1 MVFFSLSSWELALI
15 LAAILFGATAVGLV
29 VGRSLRHHSE
39 TLREPFGIVQAAL
52 LSLVALILAFG
63 LSMAVTRYESRRAAA
78 VDDANAIG
86 TAYLRAQTL
95 KEPIRSRSLAL
106 YLPYTDASLQVS
118 RSVPGS
124 GRAKQAIARESALQ
138 RRLWRLA
145 SESLATQPIQSAPRL
160 YVDSLNQ
167 MIDMQ
172 TTRVSA
178 LNNRVPTPILLL
190 QVVAAAV
197 ALGLLALHVAVL
209 SRGVIT
215 VVFAAAVVTFLLY
228 VTFDLDRPTRGTIT
242 IPTAP
247 LVALRASMLLPPAAP
262 AQP

>member
-1 MVFFSLSSWELALI
+1 
-15 LAAILFGATAVGLV
+15 
-29 VGRSLRHHSE
+29 
-39 TLREPFGIVQAAL
+39 
-52 LSLVALILAFG
+52 
-63 LSMAVTRYESRRAAA
+63 
-78 VDDANAIG
+78 
-86 TAYLRAQTL
+86 
-95 KEPIRSRSLAL
+95 
-106 YLPYTDASLQVS
+106 VS

-124 GRAKQAIARESALQ
+124 GRAKQAISRESALQ

-145 SESLATQPIQSAPRL
+145 SESLANQPIQSAPRL

-190 QVVAAAV
+190 EVVAAAI
-197 ALGLLALHVAVL
+197 ALALLALHVAVL

-215 VVFAAAVVTFLLY
+215 VVFAAAVVTLLLY